1 MKRPWFF
8 VLLGGLVAGT
18 FDITY
23 ASIFWYLK
31 RAVLPT
37 RVFQSVASGL
47 VGDGSFTGGWRT
59 ALLGLMLHYFIAI
72 SMAITYYLV
81 ARRWSELW
89 QKPWTYGPLYGVLLY
104 GIMNYIVVPLSAANP
119 GSRNLVWVV
128 LSIIVHAFLIGT
140 PCALFARRAMVASR
154 LRVEQVP
161 ELLAAI
167 GSRIGVL
174 AQELHPGLL
183 NARIPLGCFDEIE
196 EPDERLIEPIG
207 ECLVGDPAVG
217 GERLVGLGE

>member
-1 MKRPWFF
+1 MEPMKKPWSYVF
-8 VLLGGLVAGT
+8 LGGLVAGT

-23 ASIFWYLK
+23 ACTFWFLK
-31 RAVLPT
+31 RGVAPT
-37 RVFQSVASGL
+37 RVLQSVASGL
-47 VGDGSFTGGWRT
+47 LAGDSFTGGART
-59 ALLGLMLHYFIAI
+59 ALLGLALHYFIAT
-72 SMAITYYLV
+72 SMAVTYYLF

-89 QKPWTYGPLYGVLLY
+89 QQPWVYGPLYGVLLY

-154 LRVEQVP
+154 LRVEQVL

-174 AQELHPGLL
+174 AQELHPG
-183 NARIPLGCFDEIE
+183 
-196 EPDERLIEPIG
+196 
-207 ECLVGDPAVG
+207 
-217 GERLVGLGE
+217 